1 MRGQIHFLLCWKH
14 VFLLDLEPGPQDA
27 SACFSSVF
35 FLPVTPVEAGTPL
48 QTRNSGVPKTP
59 ASLAAALGPSSFFFP
74 ELSSVWECRSGLPR
88 GFSVQTADYR
98 TLRLTLA
105 GPWLWAE
112 TVRLSSSSSALARE
126 APRLSQIIRFKL
138 SSFSK
143 LDRI

>member
-1 MRGQIHFLLCWKH
+1 MVANQVTQVGP
-14 VFLLDLEPGPQDA
+14 LEHLRMGLAISKA
-27 SACFSSVF
+27 SDR
-35 FLPVTPVEAGTPL
+35 E
-48 QTRNSGVPKTP
+48 NS
-59 ASLAAALGPSSFFFP
+59 
-74 ELSSVWECRSGLPR
+74 
-88 GFSVQTADYR
+88 QADSER